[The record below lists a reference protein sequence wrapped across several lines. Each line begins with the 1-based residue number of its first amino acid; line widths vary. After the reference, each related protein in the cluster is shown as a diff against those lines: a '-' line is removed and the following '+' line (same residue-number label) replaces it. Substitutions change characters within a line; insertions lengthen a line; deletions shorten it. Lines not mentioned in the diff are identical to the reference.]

1 MSLTAPL
8 RLPRRTTAPAP
19 DRSAQDRHLRAVER
33 PNRFRASSIGMPLA
47 VLGVVLIAQLILSMV
62 LIQGAY
68 REDDL
73 QGQVVELQREH
84 TAAAEQVDALTSP
97 QHLAQLATNLGMV
110 PGAGSFYLDVDQQSL
125 VTSGGASAPQRSAI
139 DPTLVTNAA
148 LDPNR
153 DRPGSNAKPN
163 TGAPSE
169 AGPAADVPSEFEL
182 AAPDTH

>member
-8 RLPRRTTAPAP
+8 RIPRRPSAPNRTPAP
-19 DRSAQDRHLRAVER
+19 ERHLRAVER
-33 PNRFRASSIGMPLA
+33 PSRFRASSIALPLG

-97 QHLAQLATNLGMV
+97 QHLAQLATTLGMV
-110 PGAGSFYLDVDQQSL
+110 PGSGAFYLDVDQQAL
-125 VTSGGASAPQRSAI
+125 VTSGSSTAPQRAAI

-153 DRPGSNAKPN
+153 DVPGSDAKPN
-163 TGAPSE
+163 TGA
-169 AGPAADVPSEFEL
+169 AGGASASTDVPSEFEL